1 VIGGKN
7 RSGFEKLPD
16 SDVLVAARK
25 SRSEKNRVCLKIGAV
40 IVVTVSALVACLLA
54 FLVRSSDFIFLQH
67 QQSREMR
74 ADIEHKAE
82 VESVARAAEQFSKS
96 LYGVVKE
103 TEKSNI
109 LFSPFS
115 VAAALA
121 MLSEGAR
128 GETLDMMKKTMHLP
142 EADSLRAGYKDSIP
156 ALRSNENF
164 TLDTANT
171 AFVMKD
177 FKVLEEFQTSLHEN
191 YHAAMSTVDFADNEK
206 AARTINDWV
215 KSETRDKITE
225 LIPADSLDAMT
236 RLVLVN
242 AVYFKADW
250 EAQFEKDNTGPEMF
264 WVAETESKEVQMMSL
279 MGHKMDFANLDQL
292 DCSMVE
298 LPYKGNRIVMQVLLP
313 KEKTGVFEL
322 ENKLGEAAN
331 LQTLF
336 SENKKNVKVDLSL
349 PRFKLSH
356 SLALADS
363 LQQVGMSEM
372 FSGRADLSGITGS
385 RDLFVSSVVQKVF
398 VEVNEE
404 GSEAAA
410 ATGVMVMM
418 RSMPA
423 PNQMFNVDHPFIFII
438 RDKLTGMILFQGRV
452 VDPSA

>member
-1 VIGGKN
+1 MNSNIQHKTEV
-7 RSGFEKLPD
+7 
-16 SDVLVAARK
+16 K
-25 SRSEKNRVCLKIGAV
+25 S
-40 IVVTVSALVACLLA
+40 VS
-54 FLVRSSDFIFLQH
+54 
-67 QQSREMR
+67 
-74 ADIEHKAE
+74 K
-82 VESVARAAEQFSKS
+82 AAEEFSKS
-96 LYGVVKE
+96 LYGVIKE
-103 TEKSNI
+103 TEQGNI
-109 LFSPFS
+109 LFSPHS
-115 VAAALA
+115 LTAVLA
-121 MLSEGAR
+121 MLTEGAR
-128 GETLDMMKKTMHLP
+128 GETLNSTMKLP
-142 EADSLRAGYKDSIP
+142 ETEIVRAGYQDIIP
-156 ALRSNENF
+156 ALRTNENF

-191 YHAAMSTVDFADNEK
+191 YHAAMSTVDFAENEK

-215 KSETRDKITE
+215 KSETRDKITD
-225 LIPADSLDAMT
+225 LIPADSLNAMT

-250 EAQFEKDNTGPEMF
+250 EAQFEKENTGPEMF

-298 LPYKGNRIVMQVLLP
+298 LPYKGNRIVMQVILP
-313 KEKTGVFEL
+313 KKRTGVFEL
-322 ENKLGEAAN
+322 ENKLGETAN

-356 SLALADS
+356 SLALSDS
-363 LQQVGMSEM
+363 LQQMGMSDM

-385 RDLFVSSVVQKVF
+385 RDLYVSSVVQKVF

-410 ATGVMVMM
+410 ATGVLVMM